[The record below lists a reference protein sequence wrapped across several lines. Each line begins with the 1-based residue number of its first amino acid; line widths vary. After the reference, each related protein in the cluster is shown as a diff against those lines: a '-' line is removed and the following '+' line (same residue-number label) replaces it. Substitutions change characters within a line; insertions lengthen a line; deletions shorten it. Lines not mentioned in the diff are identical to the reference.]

1 MENQENNV
9 TNQMNKLFRRFNIR
23 SEQEDYAVIH
33 QVMESGIVFKGTN
46 LWILIF
52 AIFIACV
59 GLNVNSTAV
68 IIGAMLISPL
78 MGPIIGMGYS
88 LATYDFGL
96 LKRAASNFGFA
107 VVSGLITST
116 LYFLVTPISE
126 AHSELLARTQPNI
139 YDVLIALFGGLA
151 GIIAMSSKVKGN
163 IIPGVAIATALMPP
177 LCTAGYGLAT
187 ANWSFFL
194 GAFYLFTINTVFIGA
209 ATLITVRLLKF
220 PVINYADPKQKITA
234 NRWVTFIALMTMI
247 PSIYFGYIMVQ
258 QENYNRYATS
268 FINNESFIEGDYLL
282 QSNINAASKKI
293 SLVYGGKEITEE
305 EKEELRSKLA
315 FYGLQG
321 TELSIQQ
328 GFQVADVDLFRNTA
342 QDQTVIELNR
352 LRLDLANNQAKLDS
366 ISKNEELGRV
376 IYREVNTLFPQIISC
391 SVGRQVFYT
400 DSVTTPFYVVVVG
413 ADAQIPVADRRK
425 LQSWLSSRLNAD
437 SIQLFVA
444 N

>member
-1 MENQENNV
+1 
-9 TNQMNKLFRRFNIR
+9 MNKLLRRFNIR
-23 SEQEDYAVIH
+23 SEQEDYEVIH

-88 LATYDFGL
+88 LATYDFTL
-96 LKRAASNFGFA
+96 LKKAASNFGFA
-107 VVSGLITST
+107 VASGLITST
-116 LYFLVTPISE
+116 LYFLVTPINE

-151 GIIAMSSKVKGN
+151 GIIAMSSKIKGN

-187 ANWSFFL
+187 ANWSYFL

-220 PVINYADPKQKITA
+220 PVISYTDEKQKTKA

-258 QENYNRYATS
+258 QENYNQNATL
-268 FINNESFIEGDYLL
+268 FINNETFIEGDYLL
-282 QSNINAASKKI
+282 QSNVNAAAKKI
-293 SLVYGGKEITEE
+293 SLTYGGKAITEM
-305 EKEELRSKLA
+305 EKENLNSKLP
-315 FYGLQG
+315 FYGLKG
-321 TELSIQQ
+321 TDLVIQQ
-328 GFQVADVDLFRNTA
+328 GFKINDTELKTST
-342 QDQTVIELNR
+342 QDKTLSELNR
-352 LRLDLANNQAKLDS
+352 LRLDLANNQVKLDS
-366 ISKNEELGRV
+366 IAKNRELGKV
-376 IYREVNTLFPQIISC
+376 ILKEINTLFPQISSC
-391 SVGRQVFYT
+391 SVGEQLFYT
-400 DSVTTPFYVVVVG
+400 DSATIPYYFVVVG
-413 ADAQIPVADRRK
+413 TDSQLPDADQQK
-425 LQSWLSSRLNAD
+425 LKSWLSSRLQAD

-444 N
+444 D

>member
-1 MENQENNV
+1 
-9 TNQMNKLFRRFNIR
+9 MNKLLRRFNIR
-23 SEQEDYAVIH
+23 SEQEDYEVIH
-33 QVMESGIVFKGTN
+33 NVMESGIVFKGTN

-88 LATYDFGL
+88 LATYDFTL
-96 LKRAASNFGFA
+96 LKKSASNFGFA
-107 VVSGLITST
+107 VASGLITST
-116 LYFLVTPISE
+116 LYFLITPINE

-187 ANWSFFL
+187 ANWSYFL

-220 PVINYADPKQKITA
+220 PVVNFADEKQKIKA
-234 NRWVTFIALMTMI
+234 NRWVTFIAIMTMI

-258 QENYNRYATS
+258 QENYNQNATT
-268 FINNESFIEGDYLL
+268 FINNETSIEGDYLL
-282 QSNINAASKKI
+282 QSNINAAAKKVTLI
-293 SLVYGGKEITEE
+293 YGGKAIAEE
-305 EKEELRSKLA
+305 EKQEMESKLP
-315 FYGLQG
+315 FYGLAG
-321 TELSIQQ
+321 TELIIRL
-328 GFQVADVDLFRNTA
+328 GFQTDDTDLITSA
-342 QDQTVIELNR
+342 HDQTALEMNR
-352 LRLDLANNQAKLDS
+352 LKSDLASNNAKLDS
-366 ISKNEELGRV
+366 LEANRQLGRALFKEITV
-376 IYREVNTLFPQIISC
+376 LFPQIDSW
-391 SVGRQVFYT
+391 SVGQQLLYT
-400 DSVTTPFYVVVVG
+400 DSTAVPYYFVVVETDSRPLPT
-413 ADAQIPVADRRK
+413 ADQQK
-425 LQSWLSSRLNAD
+425 LKSWLASRLEAD
-437 SIQLFVA
+437 SIQLFVTD
-444 N
+444 

>member
-1 MENQENNV
+1 
-9 TNQMNKLFRRFNIR
+9 MNKLLRRFNIR
-23 SEQEDYAVIH
+23 SEQEDYEVIH

-88 LATYDFGL
+88 LATYDFFL
-96 LKRAASNFGFA
+96 LKKAASNFVFA
-107 VVSGLITST
+107 VASGLITST
-116 LYFLVTPISE
+116 LYFLVTPINE

-151 GIIAMSSKVKGN
+151 GIVAMSSKVKGN

-220 PVINYADPKQKITA
+220 PMITYTDERQKIKA

-258 QENYNRYATS
+258 QENYNQNATS
-268 FINNESFIEGDYLL
+268 FINNETFIEGDYLL
-282 QSNINAASKKI
+282 QSKINAAAKKI
-293 SLVYGGKEITEE
+293 SLTYGGKAITEV
-305 EKEELRSKLA
+305 EKEKLKSKLP
-315 FYGLQG
+315 FYGLEG
-321 TELSIQQ
+321 TDLAIQQ
-328 GFQVADVDLFRNTA
+328 GFKINDTELKTST
-342 QDQTVIELNR
+342 QDKTLSELNR
-352 LRLDLANNQAKLDS
+352 LRLDLANNQLKLDS
-366 ISKNEELGRV
+366 IEKNRELGKV
-376 IYREVNTLFPQIISC
+376 LLKEIEAFFPQVIAC
-391 SVGRQVFYT
+391 SVGEQLFFKDSIATPYYLVVLKT
-400 DSVTTPFYVVVVG
+400 DLKP
-413 ADAQIPVADRRK
+413 
-425 LQSWLSSRLNAD
+425 LLNAD
-437 SIQLFVA
+437 QVKLKTWLNTRLQADSIEIFIA
-444 N
+444 D

>member
-1 MENQENNV
+1 
-9 TNQMNKLFRRFNIR
+9 MNKLFRRFNIR
-23 SEQEDYAVIH
+23 SEQEDYEVIH
-33 QVMESGIVFKGTN
+33 SVMESGIVFKGTN

-88 LATYDFGL
+88 LATYDFTL
-96 LKRAASNFGFA
+96 LKKSGSNFGFA
-107 VVSGLITST
+107 VASGLVTST
-116 LYFLVTPISE
+116 LYFLITPINE

-151 GIIAMSSKVKGN
+151 GIIAMSSKIKGN

-187 ANWSFFL
+187 ASWSYFL

-220 PVINYADPKQKITA
+220 PVITYTDEKKKIKA
-234 NRWVTFIALMTMI
+234 NRWVTVIALMTMI

-258 QENYNRYATS
+258 QENYNQNATS

-282 QSNINAASKKI
+282 QSDINPAAKKI
-293 SLVYGGKEITEE
+293 SLVYGGKAITDS
-305 EKEELRSKLA
+305 EKEEMQDKLA
-315 FYGLQG
+315 FYGLKG
-321 TELSIQQ
+321 TDLEIRLGFEIGDTELKTSIQ
-328 GFQVADVDLFRNTA
+328 DKTI
-342 QDQTVIELNR
+342 TELNR

-366 ISKNEELGRV
+366 ISNNNELARAVFHE
-376 IYREVNTLFPQIISC
+376 ISALFPQIIAC
-391 SVGRQVFYT
+391 SVGEQLFFT
-400 DSVTTPFYVVVVG
+400 DSLTTPYYLVVVDT
-413 ADAQIPVADRRK
+413 ATEPLTETDQIK
-425 LQSWLSSRLNAD
+425 LKSWLATRLKAD

>member
-1 MENQENNV
+1 
-9 TNQMNKLFRRFNIR
+9 MNKLFRRFNIR
-23 SEQEDYAVIH
+23 SEQEDYEVIH
-33 QVMESGIVFKGTN
+33 SVMESGIVFKGTN

-88 LATYDFGL
+88 LATYDFTL
-96 LKRAASNFGFA
+96 LKKSASNFGFA
-107 VVSGLITST
+107 VASGLVTST
-116 LYFLVTPISE
+116 LYFLITPINE

-151 GIIAMSSKVKGN
+151 GIIAMSSKIKGN

-187 ANWSFFL
+187 ANWSYFL
-194 GAFYLFTINTVFIGA
+194 GAFYLFTINTVFIAA

-220 PVINYADPKQKITA
+220 PVITYTDEKKKIKA
-234 NRWVTFIALMTMI
+234 NRWVTVIALMTMI

-258 QENYNRYATS
+258 QENYNQNATS

-282 QSNINAASKKI
+282 QSDINPAAKKI
-293 SLVYGGKEITEE
+293 SLVYGGKAITDS
-305 EKEELRSKLA
+305 EKEEMQDKLA
-315 FYGLQG
+315 FYGLKG
-321 TELSIQQ
+321 TNLEIRLGFEIGDTELKTSIQ
-328 GFQVADVDLFRNTA
+328 DKTI
-342 QDQTVIELNR
+342 TELNR

-366 ISKNEELGRV
+366 ISNNNELARAVFHE
-376 IYREVNTLFPQIISC
+376 ISTLFPQIVAC
-391 SVGRQVFYT
+391 SVGEQLFFT
-400 DSVTTPFYVVVVG
+400 DSLSVPYHLVVVET
-413 ADAQIPVADRRK
+413 ATEPLTENEQIRLK
-425 LQSWLSSRLNAD
+425 SWLTTRLKAD

>member
-1 MENQENNV
+1 
-9 TNQMNKLFRRFNIR
+9 MNKLLRRFNIR
-23 SEQEDYAVIH
+23 SEQEDYEVIH

-88 LATYDFGL
+88 LATYDFTL
-96 LKRAASNFGFA
+96 LKKAASNFGFA
-107 VVSGLITST
+107 VASGLITST
-116 LYFLVTPISE
+116 LYFLVTPINE

-187 ANWSFFL
+187 ANWSYFL

-220 PVINYADPKQKITA
+220 PVISYTDEKQKIKA

-258 QENYNRYATS
+258 QENYNQNAAS
-268 FINNESFIEGDYLL
+268 FINNETFIEGDYLL
-282 QSNINAASKKI
+282 QSNVNAVAKKI
-293 SLVYGGKEITEE
+293 SLTYGGKAITEM
-305 EKEELRSKLA
+305 EKENLKSKLP
-315 FYGLQG
+315 FYGLKG
-321 TELSIQQ
+321 TDLFIQQ
-328 GFQVADVDLFRNTA
+328 GFKINDTELKAST
-342 QDQTVIELNR
+342 QDKTLSELNR
-352 LRLDLANNQAKLDS
+352 LRLDLANNQVKLDS
-366 ISKNEELGRV
+366 IAKN
-376 IYREVNTLFPQIISC
+376 REFGKVLLKEIKAFFPQVIAC
-391 SVGRQVFYT
+391 SVGEQLFFK
-400 DSVTTPFYVVVVG
+400 DSVATPYYLVVLKTDLKPLLS
-413 ADAQIPVADRRK
+413 ADQVK
-425 LQSWLSSRLNAD
+425 LKTWLNMRLQAD
-437 SIQLFVA
+437 SIEVFIA
-444 N
+444 D

>member
-1 MENQENNV
+1 
-9 TNQMNKLFRRFNIR
+9 MNKLLRRFNIR
-23 SEQEDYAVIH
+23 SEQEDYEVIH

-88 LATYDFGL
+88 LATYDFTL
-96 LKRAASNFGFA
+96 LKKAASNFGFA
-107 VVSGLITST
+107 VASGLITST
-116 LYFLVTPISE
+116 LYFLVTPINE

-151 GIIAMSSKVKGN
+151 GIIAMSSKIKGN

-187 ANWSFFL
+187 ANWSYFL

-220 PVINYADPKQKITA
+220 PVITYTDEKQKTKA

-258 QENYNRYATS
+258 QENYNQNATS
-268 FINNESFIEGDYLL
+268 FINNETFIEGDYLL
-282 QSNINAASKKI
+282 QSNVNAATKKI
-293 SLVYGGKEITEE
+293 SLTYGGKAITEM
-305 EKEELRSKLA
+305 EKENLNSKLP
-315 FYGLQG
+315 FYGLKG
-321 TELSIQQ
+321 TDLVIQQ
-328 GFQVADVDLFRNTA
+328 GFKINDTELKTST
-342 QDQTVIELNR
+342 QDKTLSELNR
-352 LRLDLANNQAKLDS
+352 LRLDLANNQVKLDS
-366 ISKNEELGRV
+366 IAKNRELGKV
-376 IYREVNTLFPQIISC
+376 ILKEINTLFPQISSC
-391 SVGRQVFYT
+391 SVGEQLFYT
-400 DSVTTPFYVVVVG
+400 DSATIPYYFVVVG
-413 ADAQIPVADRRK
+413 TDSQLPDADQQK
-425 LQSWLSSRLNAD
+425 LKSWLSSRLQAD

-444 N
+444 D